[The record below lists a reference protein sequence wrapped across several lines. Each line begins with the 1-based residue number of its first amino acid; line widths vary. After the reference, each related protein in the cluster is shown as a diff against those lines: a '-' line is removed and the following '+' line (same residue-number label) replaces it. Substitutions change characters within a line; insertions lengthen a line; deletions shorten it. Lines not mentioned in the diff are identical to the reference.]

1 MSMSSV
7 KRGLGMG
14 CLAMGALLGSVSSW
28 AQSGPGGITYAPVE
42 SQGIPTLSE
51 WGLLATALLLAV
63 LAYRLLRGR
72 LGGRPLASVVLAGA
86 LGLALAGGGL
96 QLQSAQAQSEVE
108 IALSLPGGG
117 QAMIP
122 DDGVW
127 LVRNTS
133 GVAQSIV
140 ALSAADGF
148 NFESYEG
155 SPRCEV
161 AMVLAPGATCYIN
174 LVNNNLD

>member
-96 QLQSAQAQSEVE
+96 QLQSAEAQSESE

-117 QAMIP
+117 LATIT
-122 DDGVW
+122 DEGEW

-140 ALSAADGF
+140 AMTAADGF
-148 NFESYEG
+148 AFQPPEG
-155 SPRCEV
+155 TPACAV
-161 AMVLAPGATCYIN
+161 GMVLTPGAICY
-174 LVNNNLD
+174 LVLEESLGV